1 MRENIRG
8 GGGGGSRNK
17 FARLFCIFMSF
28 MGRTNI
34 LGGLTVNIFATLHI
48 QSCIFD
54 YYLTYFLLFNF
65 SGGQLREI
73 GTRLNLPS
81 PGIYFNT

>member
-1 MRENIRG
+1 
-8 GGGGGSRNK
+8 
-17 FARLFCIFMSF
+17 
-28 MGRTNI
+28 

-81 PGIYFNT
+81 PGIYILTRDGLQNVVARCGHSLETSKFVCIFQVVENLY